1 MSLATGDK
9 PFRNLILIFQPAF
22 INSYNKFDAFSHYE
36 HKKYMLSEPF
46 HVLIYVLYL
55 FEKKKILMFIM
66 LKTYN
71 FLQLWGFYQSDLTAS
86 AVGKHNGIIRNNSLS
101 NLEIHQYNPHNYV
114 QIIIELRME

>member
-1 MSLATGDK
+1 MNCL
-9 PFRNLILIFQPAF
+9 F
-22 INSYNKFDAFSHYE
+22 
-36 HKKYMLSEPF
+36 
-46 HVLIYVLYL
+46 IYVIRTVLCVDICFVFV

-71 FLQLWGFYQSDLTAS
+71 FLQLWVFYQSDLTIS

>member
-9 PFRNLILIFQPAF
+9 PFRNLIPFFQPAF
-22 INSYNKFDAFSHYE
+22 IYSYNKFNAF
-36 HKKYMLSEPF
+36 F

-71 FLQLWGFYQSDLTAS
+71 FLQLWVFYQSDLTIS